1 MIDKSNSPVIRAE
14 SLRKSFRSGDG
25 TIRVLEG
32 LDIAVYPAETISVRG
47 ESGSGKTT
55 LLNLLAGLE
64 VPDAGSVFWGV
75 TAIPKTGLSKLG
87 ERRAGHL
94 GIIFQS
100 YHLLNELNVLENVLL
115 AARVKG
121 KVDAAV
127 RERAENLLKQVGLGD
142 RAKSSVNVLSGGER
156 QRVAVA
162 RALVN
167 QPKAILA
174 DEPTGNLDQ
183 KTGDA
188 VMALL
193 LEVCAAQQTAL
204 VLVTHNVEYAR
215 QAQKQLLLEEGKLI
229 QGGS

>member
-1 MIDKSNSPVIRAE
+1 MSSGSNAPVIRAE

-32 LDIAVYPAETISVRG
+32 LDMLVYPAETISVRG

-64 VPDAGSVFWGV
+64 VPDSGSVYWCDK
-75 TAIPKTGLSKLG
+75 ALPKNGLSKLG
-87 ERRAGHL
+87 ERRAGHV

-121 KVDAAV
+121 KVDGSI
-127 RERAENLLKQVGLGD
+127 RERAQSLLQQVGLGD
-142 RAKSSVNVLSGGER
+142 RTKSSVNVLSGGER

-188 VMALL
+188 VMELL
-193 LEVCAAQQTAL
+193 LQVCEAQQTAL
-204 VLVTHNVEYAR
+204 VLVTHNVDYASYT
-215 QAQKQLLLEEGKLI
+215 QKQLVLDEGRLV
-229 QGGS
+229 